1 MCPNPKA
8 WKYSDVKPSDSCFF
22 RLVVF
27 SSCFFVSHSNSTL
40 SSSQKTNLLQK
51 GSNLSLVLSL
61 SLHLVF
67 LDSCLPE
74 KSIRKGQWDV
84 ARSLREWKVV
94 WPAWFKDGHS
104 NSSTGTSQRSCC
116 SVPENWLGPLWW
128 LSPWDFW
135 LQACFSWN
143 FVCLQIVSFSLES
156 VSFNDNTH
164 FTEIV
169 HSVNKNIDLNVVD
182 RDARMMRYS
191 I

>member
-74 KSIRKGQWDV
+74 KSIRKGQRNV

-94 WPAWFKDGHS
+94 LPAWFKDGHS

-135 LQACFSWN
+135 LQACLSWN

-169 HSVNKNIDLNVVD
+169 HSV
-182 RDARMMRYS
+182 
-191 I
+191 

>member
-40 SSSQKTNLLQK
+40 SSSQKTFFGFVPVAAFSLLGQ
-51 GSNLSLVLSL
+51 LSTREKYQEGTAECGTILEIVK
-61 SLHLVF
+61 
-67 LDSCLPE
+67 SCVTCV
-74 KSIRKGQWDV
+74 I
-84 ARSLREWKVV
+84 
-94 WPAWFKDGHS
+94 KDGHS

-156 VSFNDNTH
+156 VSFNDNTR

-169 HSVNKNIDLNVVD
+169 HSV
-182 RDARMMRYS
+182 
-191 I
+191 